1 MKIILNSIDYDGR
14 NYSLDFDPNEEI
26 NISVQK
32 ELLQMR
38 KSKDY

>member
-1 MKIILNSIDYDGR
+1 MIINIDGR
-14 NYSLDFDPNEEI
+14 NYSLDFDANEEI